1 MVRSA
6 AAADS
11 ELVTSLISFT
21 PPQMQV
27 AARTHRLVPAASWAP
42 IRASSAR
49 VAASISASISP
60 IVIFPILLVA
70 LDHHKPR
77 EQSIERARFASVIC
91 RHKGVAAALK

>member
-27 AARTHRLVPAASWAP
+27 AARTHRLVPAASCAP
-42 IRASSAR
+42 IMASSAR
-49 VAASISASISP
+49 VAASTSAPISP
-60 IVIFPILLVA
+60 ILIFPNSVGR
-70 LDHHKPR
+70 LDHHKPVSSPLNGHDSR
-77 EQSIERARFASVIC
+77 PSYGVI
-91 RHKGVAAALK
+91 KALRRR